1 MTLQELL
8 IKQLDETRV
17 KLIINLY
24 ALDDDLPET
33 FKNACNELDKLQKII
48 NHFNKSI
55 REIKN
60 GRM

>member
-17 KLIINLY
+17 KLIINWN

-33 FKNACNELDKLQKII
+33 FRNVCAELDRLQILI
-48 NHFNKSI
+48 NDFNKT
-55 REIKN
+55 IKGQHYGN
-60 GRM
+60 